1 MPTVLV
7 VDDSEDNAK
16 LLGYH
21 LANDGFDVL
30 IALNGD
36 ECIATAVGA
45 VPDTILLD
53 MRMPGLSGLETLEK
67 LKGFPETSDIPVIMV
82 SANSADE
89 SIIKALDLGANDY
102 IKKPV
107 IYPILAARL
116 RTALRLK
123 YSAEKIAE
131 ANVQLTRI
139 ATTDPLTKLCNR
151 GHFFALAHAEF
162 RKTNRHKRD
171 LSIIML
177 DADKFKQ
184 INDSYGHAAGDAA
197 LDVLAECCREAVR
210 DSDIVGRIG
219 GEEFAVCCPDA
230 DLAGAYA
237 IAERIRQNCED
248 RWVQHEHTR
257 FRFTVSLGVTSI
269 STQDRSFDEV
279 LNRADRLL
287 YEAKSKGRNRS
298 MTC

>member
-16 LLGYH
+16 LLGCH

-36 ECIATAVGA
+36 ECITTAVDA
-45 VPDTILLD
+45 APDTILLD
-53 MRMPGLSGLETLEK
+53 MRMPGLSGLETLDK

-139 ATTDPLTKLCNR
+139 ATTDPLTNLCNR
-151 GHFFALAHAEF
+151 GHFFTLAHAEF

-171 LSIIML
+171 L
-177 DADKFKQ
+177 
-184 INDSYGHAAGDAA
+184 
-197 LDVLAECCREAVR
+197 
-210 DSDIVGRIG
+210 
-219 GEEFAVCCPDA
+219 
-230 DLAGAYA
+230 
-237 IAERIRQNCED
+237 
-248 RWVQHEHTR
+248 
-257 FRFTVSLGVTSI
+257 
-269 STQDRSFDEV
+269 
-279 LNRADRLL
+279 
-287 YEAKSKGRNRS
+287 
-298 MTC
+298 